1 MQLDRTNRFL
11 LATTALLAI
20 ATLIRLGQS
29 VQAPEPMWSTTEV
42 TDSEVRGITF
52 KKPDGAVELERS
64 GMGWRMT
71 APAAFPVEAQKV
83 VALLRDW
90 QEPFAPDLKLADSVS
105 DDDLAT
111 YGLDEAQRTEFALL
125 AASGPLVELHI
136 GKSIA
141 GGSHYLRRPND
152 RGVYRGRV
160 PGVLRLKTGK
170 DAWRDMTVLA
180 IDEDS
185 IISLQLSNSDGEF
198 HFVRSP
204 TSPGQ
209 QPEWQARAP
218 EGLRVAQ
225 RSLDSMAK
233 SLSKLKATKFLE
245 GKEAEAGL
253 ARASLDNPR
262 VTVRVGSKEEGGDQ
276 HTLRFGADEQA
287 NSTVFA
293 QVEGQDSL
301 LVLSVASLKQ
311 FDKSKK
317 DLQDRTVLSLDREAG
332 VEVRFIEGE
341 HTVVAKPDGARDWK
355 VLEPSGVDSNN
366 TELKLAMNSLVN
378 MQAVELQSDSERAET
393 GPDSPRIEIK
403 GPKGS
408 QILRIGSGP
417 RDGKYLGTVDG
428 RTELFVLRGTVVER
442 LLKVFRALKP

>member
-1 MQLDRTNRFL
+1 
-11 LATTALLAI
+11 
-20 ATLIRLGQS
+20 
-29 VQAPEPMWSTTEV
+29 
-42 TDSEVRGITF
+42 
-52 KKPDGAVELERS
+52 
-64 GMGWRMT
+64 
-71 APAAFPVEAQKV
+71 
-83 VALLRDW
+83 
-90 QEPFAPDLKLADSVS
+90 
-105 DDDLAT
+105 
-111 YGLDEAQRTEFALL
+111 
-125 AASGPLVELHI
+125 
-136 GKSIA
+136 
-141 GGSHYLRRPND
+141 
-152 RGVYRGRV
+152 
-160 PGVLRLKTGK
+160 
-170 DAWRDMTVLA
+170 MTVLA